1 VEALRVFR
9 DSRQRLWEGMTLCRL
24 AEVELD
30 ARKPALAAS
39 NAEMALTV
47 LRGIGGEWRR
57 GHVLTVLGR
66 ALNGI
71 GHSGRAQVCW
81 REALE
86 IYERLDSPEAAEVRM
101 LLTPV
106 AAA

>member
-1 VEALRVFR
+1 
-9 DSRQRLWEGMTLCRL
+9 MTLCRL
-24 AEVELD
+24 AEVDLD
-30 ARKPALAAS
+30 ARRQASAAS

-57 GHVLTVLGR
+57 AHVLTVLGR

-71 GHSGRAQVCW
+71 GHSGRAEVCW

-86 IYERLDSPEAAEVRM
+86 IYEGLDSPEAAQVRL

-106 AAA
+106 PAS